1 MGNFLSSFPRSM
13 NSVIPAPSNMIEIFG
28 DFIEHPPVGTEY
40 LILGFSPSS
49 ASIKKRWRNNG
60 LSADFVANYLSTFFG
75 DSEDKQNP
83 NHHKAESAHS
93 VNYIANE
100 LLENAMKFSD
110 STSPHP
116 TTLQIHL
123 YEDSIIL
130 ITTNGINPQQ
140 EIDLRAFIH
149 QLSTSEPEELYLAEV
164 EKNAQMVN
172 SINSGLGYLTI
183 LNDYQGKLGWKFEE
197 FTEESK
203 GISLSTMVTLLL

>member
-1 MGNFLSSFPRSM
+1 MSTDPNT
-13 NSVIPAPSNMIEIFG
+13 MIEIFG
-28 DFIEHPPVGTEY
+28 DFIQNPPLGTEY

-75 DSEDKQNP
+75 DNGNPQNP
-83 NHHKAESAHS
+83 CHKKAESAHS

-110 STSPHP
+110 STLPHP

-130 ITTNGINPQQ
+130 MTNNGINGKQ
-140 EIDLRAFIH
+140 EADLRVFIER
-149 QLSTSEPEELYLAEV
+149 LSVCDPEALYLQQL
-164 EKNAQMVN
+164 EKNAETDDR
-172 SINSGLGYLTI
+172 INSRLGYLTI
-183 LNDYQGKLGWKFEE
+183 INDYQGKIGWQFES
-197 FTEESK
+197 FPEESQ
-203 GISLSTMVTLLL
+203 GIFLTTMVKLFF

>member
-1 MGNFLSSFPRSM
+1 
-13 NSVIPAPSNMIEIFG
+13 MIEIFG
-28 DFIEHPPVGTEY
+28 DFVQNPPLGTEY

-75 DSEDKQNP
+75 DNGNPQNSSQK
-83 NHHKAESAHS
+83 KAESAHS

-110 STSPHP
+110 STLPHP

-130 ITTNGINPQQ
+130 MTQNGINAKQ
-140 EIDLRAFIH
+140 EVALRTFIER
-149 QLSTSEPEELYLAEV
+149 LSVSDPDALYLEQLERNAAAE
-164 EKNAQMVN
+164 NTLN
-172 SINSGLGYLTI
+172 SKLGYLTI
-183 LNDYQGKLGWKFEE
+183 INDYQGKIGWQLERGK
-197 FTEESK
+197 EESQ
-203 GISLSTMVTLLL
+203 GLFVTTMVQLFF

>member
-1 MGNFLSSFPRSM
+1 
-13 NSVIPAPSNMIEIFG
+13 MIEIFG
-28 DFIEHPPVGTEY
+28 HFIQNPPLGTEY

-75 DSEDKQNP
+75 DNGDPQNP
-83 NHHKAESAHS
+83 CHKKAESAHS

-110 STSPHP
+110 STVPHP

-130 ITTNGINPQQ
+130 MTNNGINGEQKAELQ
-140 EIDLRAFIH
+140 AFIE
-149 QLSTSEPEELYLAEV
+149 QLSIGEPEQLYLEQL
-164 EKNAQMVN
+164 EKNAAAEDPTN
-172 SINSGLGYLTI
+172 SRLGYLTI
-183 LNDYQGKLGWKFEE
+183 LNDYQGKIGWQFES
-197 FTEESK
+197 FPEESK
-203 GISLSTMVTLLL
+203 GISLTTMVKLFL

>member
-1 MGNFLSSFPRSM
+1 
-13 NSVIPAPSNMIEIFG
+13 MIEIFG
-28 DFIEHPPVGTEY
+28 DFVQNPPLGTEY

-75 DSEDKQNP
+75 DNGNPQNSSQK
-83 NHHKAESAHS
+83 KAESAHS

-110 STSPHP
+110 STLPHP

-130 ITTNGINPQQ
+130 MTQNGINAKQ
-140 EIDLRAFIH
+140 EVALRAFIER
-149 QLSTSEPEELYLAEV
+149 LSVSDPDALYLEQLERNAAAE
-164 EKNAQMVN
+164 NTLN
-172 SINSGLGYLTI
+172 SKLGYLTI
-183 LNDYQGKLGWKFEE
+183 INDYQGKIGWQLERGK
-197 FTEESK
+197 EESQ
-203 GISLSTMVTLLL
+203 GLFVTTMVQLFF

>member
-1 MGNFLSSFPRSM
+1 
-13 NSVIPAPSNMIEIFG
+13 MIEIFG
-28 DFIEHPPVGTEY
+28 NFIQNPPLGTEY

-75 DSEDKQNP
+75 DNGNP
-83 NHHKAESAHS
+83 HNPCQKKAESAHS

-110 STSPHP
+110 SSLPHP

-130 ITTNGINPQQ
+130 MTNNGINRKQ
-140 EIDLRAFIH
+140 EADLRAYIER
-149 QLSTSEPEELYLAEV
+149 LSVCEPEELYLEQL
-164 EKNAQMVN
+164 EKNAEAEEP
-172 SINSGLGYLTI
+172 SSSRLGYLTI
-183 LNDYQGKLGWKFEE
+183 LNDYQGKIGWQFER
-197 FTEESK
+197 FPEEYR
-203 GISLSTMVTLLL
+203 GISLTTMVKLFL